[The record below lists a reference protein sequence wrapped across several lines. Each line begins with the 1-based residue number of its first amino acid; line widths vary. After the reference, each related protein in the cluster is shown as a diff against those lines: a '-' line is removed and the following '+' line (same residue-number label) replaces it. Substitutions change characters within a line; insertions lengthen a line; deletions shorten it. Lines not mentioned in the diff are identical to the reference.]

1 MSLLLQ
7 IICFFEKKY
16 LTSLPNFKPKNFN
29 IVTTTTAII
38 SLLLLILIFFSGWRL
53 YRRSMRIRNR
63 LQMNQIFTN
72 ISHELLT
79 PLTVISAS
87 VERLREQAPDHTTD
101 YALMELNIERMTR
114 LLQEILETSKSQ
126 AGELRL
132 RVSQGDVMEYIQQTA
147 FCIEP
152 LMHKNGLEFSVQCNP
167 RSMMG
172 WIDTDKIDKI
182 IYNLLSNAAKYTN
195 SPGKVQLIANTNK
208 NFDHIIIKVSDTGI
222 GIPPQKMKHLFQR
235 FYDGDYR
242 RMKVSG
248 TGIGLALTRDLVYL
262 HGGTINCESQE
273 GVGTTF
279 TVNVPINKEAFNAS
293 QIDEKNHID
302 ITKPRSTIID
312 LSPLIIH
319 PEERPA
325 TAAQNPQYTILL
337 VEDNEELLMLME
349 TLLCG
354 RYNIL
359 TATNGIEA
367 LDVVQK
373 NNKIDL
379 IVSDVMMPMM
389 DGNEL
394 TQKIKSNSEWSHL
407 PVILLSAKTNE
418 DDRKA
423 SMLIGADDYMTKPF
437 RLSDL
442 KLRIDNI
449 IENRKRIVGDRSAS
463 YADEEDYD
471 ALSQDEKFL
480 YNARSCVLNHLSDS
494 DFDRET
500 FAAEMGASSSTL
512 YNKLRTLTGMN
523 VSNYIRDIR
532 LKEARQLAESRPDI
546 RVSDLAYKVGFKD
559 PKYFATCFKNLF
571 GVTPT
576 EFIESS
582 KQ

>member
-1 MSLLLQ
+1 
-7 IICFFEKKY
+7 
-16 LTSLPNFKPKNFN
+16 
-29 IVTTTTAII
+29 
-38 SLLLLILIFFSGWRL
+38 
-53 YRRSMRIRNR
+53 
-63 LQMNQIFTN
+63 
-72 ISHELLT
+72 
-79 PLTVISAS
+79 
-87 VERLREQAPDHTTD
+87 
-101 YALMELNIERMTR
+101 
-114 LLQEILETSKSQ
+114 
-126 AGELRL
+126 
-132 RVSQGDVMEYIQQTA
+132 
-147 FCIEP
+147 
-152 LMHKNGLEFSVQCNP
+152 
-167 RSMMG
+167 
-172 WIDTDKIDKI
+172 
-182 IYNLLSNAAKYTN
+182 
-195 SPGKVQLIANTNK
+195 
-208 NFDHIIIKVSDTGI
+208 
-222 GIPPQKMKHLFQR
+222 MKHLFQR